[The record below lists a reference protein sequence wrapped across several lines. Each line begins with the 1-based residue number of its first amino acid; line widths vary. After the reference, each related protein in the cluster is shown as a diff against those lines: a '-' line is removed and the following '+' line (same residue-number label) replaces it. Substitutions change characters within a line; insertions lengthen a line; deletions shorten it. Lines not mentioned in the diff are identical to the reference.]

1 MAISLNDLTVNI
13 AQLDQ
18 STLLEDW
25 EWLIGASR
33 FPILVTA
40 LGDAFLQDDETGE
53 ITLLS
58 AGPGEFQQICED
70 VESFR
75 SLLANQEFVTEHFV
89 PGIVIQLR
97 DAGVFLGE
105 GQVYGFKK
113 PPALGGEYVI
123 ENHEPTD
130 IAVHFS
136 TLGQVNG
143 QVAAQPAGTP
153 VGNVEINQ

>member
-1 MAISLNDLTVNI
+1 MAITLNDLTVNV
-13 AQLDQ
+13 AHLNQ

-25 EWLIGASR
+25 EWLLGASR
-33 FPILVTA
+33 LPILVTA
-40 LGDAFLQDDETGE
+40 LGDAFLQDEETGE

-70 VESFR
+70 VDSFR
-75 SLLANQEFVTEHFV
+75 SLLADQEFVTEYFV
-89 PGIVIQLR
+89 PGVVIQLR
-97 DAGVFLGE
+97 DAGVVLGE
-105 GQVYGFKK
+105 GQLYGFKT

-136 TLGQVNG
+136 ILGQING

-153 VGNVEINQ
+153 VGNVEVN